1 MPLDLWQASYSP
13 EGTKGS
19 VKEGGT
25 KRRQYIAQL
34 VEKAGG
40 KLHANVSRVGRAR
53 CSGDRRVPRPFNH
66 LEHER
71 CGEWG
76 RGRPASFHP
85 LLTPEEVDAA
95 TKKTVAYRPPGA

>member
-40 KLHANVSRVGRAR
+40 KLHAMYLALGEHDVVGIVEFPDHSTTLSMSVAVNGAGAVRLH
-53 CSGDRRVPRPFNH
+53 ST
-66 LEHER
+66 
-71 CGEWG
+71 
-76 RGRPASFHP
+76 P

>member
-40 KLHANVSRVGRAR
+40 KLHAMYFASGEHDVVGIVEFPDHSTTLSMSVAVN
-53 CSGDRRVPRPFNH
+53 G
-66 LEHER
+66 
-71 CGEWG
+71 G

-85 LLTPEEVDAA
+85 LLTPQEVDAA